1 MSRRRVLIL
10 AASRGIGL
18 ELTRQYVARSDEVTA
33 TARTPQDVQALSQM
47 GAQSFALDV
56 TDPSSV
62 SALSWRLEG
71 TAFEVVFLCAGVMG
85 PRYPGLDAPAI
96 EDFDAVMRT
105 NVLSAMWAL
114 PQLAEVLAPQA
125 RVGVLSSRMGSIGSR
140 QTSQC
145 WLYRASK
152 AALNSVV
159 KDTALTW
166 AGRAI
171 CVALHPGWVRTDMG
185 GPQADLTVQQSAH
198 DLISTLDGLDTR
210 DSGGFFNHDARPI
223 PW

>member
-1 MSRRRVLIL
+1 MSGRRVLIL
-10 AASRGIGL
+10 AASRGIGH
-18 ELTRQYVARSDEVTA
+18 ELARQYVTRGDVVTA
-33 TARTPQDVQALSQM
+33 TARTPEDLQALSRM

-71 TAFEVVFLCAGVMG
+71 AAFEMVFLCAGIMG
-85 PRYPGLDAPAI
+85 PRYAGLDVPAI

-105 NVLSAMWAL
+105 NVLSAMWVL
-114 PQLAEVLAPQA
+114 PQLHEVLAPQA

-185 GPQADLTVQQSAH
+185 GPQADLTVQQSAD
-198 DLISTLDGLDTR
+198 DLISTLEGLGAQ
-210 DSGGFFNHDARPI
+210 DSGGFFNHDAQTI